1 MGVTHVVLFQFKAST
16 NAETINDIS
25 QRMLGLKDGC
35 IHPRSTM
42 PYIKSVSGGTDNSPE
57 GAQNGITHAFIIEF
71 ETAED
76 RDYYVN
82 KDPVHDEFKKLAGKV
97 LEKAQ
102 VIDFTDGEFK
112 L

>member
-1 MGVTHVVLFQFKAST
+1 M
-16 NAETINDIS
+16 
-25 QRMLGLKDGC
+25 
-35 IHPRSTM
+35 
-42 PYIKSVSGGTDNSPE
+42 
-57 GAQNGITHAFIIEF
+57 EF

-76 RDYYVN
+76 RDYYIN
-82 KDPVHDEFKKLAGKV
+82 EDPVHDEFKKLASKV

>member
-1 MGVTHVVLFQFKAST
+1 MGVTHVVLFQFKASAS
-16 NAETINDIS
+16 AEAINDIS
-25 QRMLGLKDGC
+25 QRMLGLKDSC
-35 IHPRSTM
+35 IHPTSKTT
-42 PYIKSVSGGTDNSPE
+42 YIKSASGGTDNSPE
-57 GAQNGITHAFIIEF
+57 GAQNGITHAFIMDF

-82 KDPVHDEFKKLAGKV
+82 EDPVHDEFKKLAGKV
-97 LEKAQ
+97 LEKAV

>member
-1 MGVTHVVLFQFKAST
+1 M
-16 NAETINDIS
+16 
-25 QRMLGLKDGC
+25 
-35 IHPRSTM
+35 
-42 PYIKSVSGGTDNSPE
+42 
-57 GAQNGITHAFIIEF
+57 AQNGITHAFIVEF

-97 LEKAQ
+97 LEKVQ